1 MNCPECGAPVSADE
15 KFCGNCGTPLQVS
28 APQVDAEPMGQNQ
41 PADIQL
47 PTDQDVM
54 PTDVEPAWRPAEQE
68 TIYSEPT
75 EPVQEPWSPSAQ
87 ETYVPGPP
95 TIGQAPAPEKGN
107 KNKTIIIAIVVL
119 VVLLL
124 CCCVA
129 VIAALLM
136 FGPMEVG
143 RSLQLIVPSLTTA
156 L

>member
-28 APQVDAEPMGQNQ
+28 APQVDAEPMGQKQ

-47 PTDQDVM
+47 PTDQDTM
-54 PTDVEPAWRPAEQE
+54 PADVEPAWRPAEQE

-75 EPVQEPWSPSAQ
+75 EPAQ

-124 CCCVA
+124 CCCIA
-129 VIAALLM
+129 VIAVLLL
-136 FGPMEVG
+136 FGPMEG
-143 RSLQLIVPSLTTA
+143 GQSLQLIVPSLTTA